1 VRVLITGVAGFV
13 GPYLAAE
20 LAGEPEAELFGMA
33 WNGNDK
39 AIAALLPIGLQTL
52 TGDITDDGSI
62 HAALEAARPE
72 VVVHLAG
79 ASSGAAAWH
88 RPAACFEVNALGTL
102 RLLEGIR
109 RLGLDATTIV
119 ASSGEVYGSADD
131 ETHPLTE
138 DSPLRPLSPYAASKA
153 AQDLVAA
160 QYPRAYGMRVIRL
173 RLFNHTGP
181 RQPEQFVASSFA
193 RQIARIERGL
203 QAPVIEVG
211 NLDAR
216 RDFADVRDVAR
227 AYRLAAQ
234 GELSGDVF
242 NVCSG
247 HAVSV
252 RHILDLLVGLA
263 RCAVTVRPDPERMRP
278 ADIPLLIGDPRRF
291 REATGWVPRIPIEQ
305 TLADLLDWWRREP
318 DRRPS

>member
-1 VRVLITGVAGFV
+1 MRVLITGVTGFV
-13 GPYLAAE
+13 GPYLANE
-20 LAGEPEAELFGMA
+20 LAAEPEFELFGMA
-33 WNGNDK
+33 LD
-39 AIAALLPIGLQTL
+39 AAAAESAGTLPATL
-52 TGDITDDGSI
+52 ETFTGDITDDGSI
-62 HAALEAARPE
+62 RAVLEAARPD
-72 VVVHLAG
+72 VVFHLAG
-79 ASSGAAAWH
+79 ASSGAAAWR
-88 RPAACFEVNALGTL
+88 RPIACYEVNALGTL
-102 RLLEGIR
+102 RLLEGVR
-109 RLGLDATTIV
+109 QLGLRTTTVV

-131 ETHPLTE
+131 EAHPLTE

-153 AQDLVAA
+153 SQDLVAA

-181 RQPEQFVASSFA
+181 RHPEMFVASSFA

-203 QAPVIEVG
+203 QEPVLEVG

-216 RDFADVRDVAR
+216 RDFVDVRDVAR

-234 GELSGDVF
+234 RELSGDVF

-263 RCAVTVRPDPERMRP
+263 RREVTVRPDPERMRP

-291 REATGWVPRIPIEQ
+291 REATGWVPAIPIEQ

-318 DRRPS
+318 GRRPS

>member
-1 VRVLITGVAGFV
+1 MRVLITGVTGFV

-20 LAGEPEAELFGMA
+20 LAAEPDVELFGMA
-33 WNGNDK
+33 LDTG
-39 AIAALLPIGLQTL
+39 AMEAGGALPAGITILL
-52 TGDITDDGSI
+52 GDVTDDDSVRTV
-62 HAALEAARPE
+62 LEEARPD
-72 VVVHLAG
+72 VVFHLAG
-79 ASSGAAAWH
+79 ASSGATAWH
-88 RPAACFEVNALGTL
+88 RPAECLEVNALGTL

-109 RLGLDATTIV
+109 RLGLATTTVV

-131 ETHPLTE
+131 EAHPLTE

-181 RQPEQFVASSFA
+181 RHPEQFVASSFA

-216 RDFADVRDVAR
+216 RDFVDVRDVAR
-227 AYRLAAQ
+227 AYRLAARR
-234 GELSGDVF
+234 EVSGDVF

-252 RHILDLLVGLA
+252 RHILDLLVALA
-263 RCAVTVRPDPERMRP
+263 HCEVAVHPDPERMRP
-278 ADIPLLIGDPRRF
+278 ADIPLLLGDPRLF
-291 REATGWVPRIPIEQ
+291 REATGWVPEIPIER
-305 TLADLLDWWRREP
+305 TLADLLDWWRLQP
-318 DRRPS
+318 

>member
-1 VRVLITGVAGFV
+1 MRILITGVTGFV
-13 GPYLAAE
+13 GPYLANE
-20 LAGEPEAELFGMA
+20 LAAEPEVELFGMA
-33 WNGNDK
+33 WNGHDQ
-39 AIAALLPIGLQTL
+39 ATAALLPTGMRML
-52 TGDITDDGSI
+52 TGDITDDNSI
-62 HAALEAARPE
+62 RAVLEAASPE
-72 VVVHLAG
+72 VVFHLAG
-79 ASSGAAAWH
+79 ASSGAAAWR
-88 RPAACFEVNALGTL
+88 RPAECLEINALGTL

-119 ASSGEVYGSADD
+119 ASSGEVYGTADD
-131 ETHPLTE
+131 EAHPLTE

-153 AQDLVAA
+153 SQDLVAA

-181 RQPEQFVASSFA
+181 RHPAMFVASSFA
-193 RQIARIERGL
+193 RQIARIERGF
-203 QAPVIEVG
+203 QEPVLEVG

-216 RDFADVRDVAR
+216 RDFVDVRDVAR

-234 GELSGDVF
+234 RELGGDVF

-263 RCAVTVRPDPERMRP
+263 RCEVTVRPDPERMRP

-291 REATGWVPRIPIEQ
+291 REATGWVPEIPIER
-305 TLADLLDWWRREP
+305 TLTDLLDWWRREP
-318 DRRPS
+318 

>member
-1 VRVLITGVAGFV
+1 MRVLITGVTGFV
-13 GPYLAAE
+13 GPYLANE
-20 LAGEPEAELFGMA
+20 LAGEPEVELFGMA
-33 WNGNDK
+33 WNGNDHTT
-39 AIAALLPIGLQTL
+39 AALLPACLETL
-52 TGDITDDGSI
+52 TGDITDDSSI
-62 HAALEAARPE
+62 RAVLDAARPE
-72 VVVHLAG
+72 VVFHLAG
-79 ASSGAAAWH
+79 ASSGAAAWR
-88 RPAACFEVNALGTL
+88 RPIACYEVNALGTL
-102 RLLEGIR
+102 RLLEGVR
-109 RLGLDATTIV
+109 RLGLTTTTVV

-131 ETHPLTE
+131 EAHPLTE

-153 AQDLVAA
+153 SQDLVAA

-181 RQPEQFVASSFA
+181 RHPEQFVASSFA
-193 RQIARIERGL
+193 HQIARIERGL
-203 QAPVIEVG
+203 QEPVLEVG

-216 RDFADVRDVAR
+216 RDFVDVRDVAR

-234 GELSGDVF
+234 RELSGDVF

-263 RCAVTVRPDPERMRP
+263 HCEVTVRPDPERMRP

>member
-1 VRVLITGVAGFV
+1 MRVLITGVTGFV

-20 LAGEPEAELFGMA
+20 LAAEPEVELFGMA
-33 WNGNDK
+33 LDAGG
-39 AIAALLPIGLQTL
+39 AQAGGALPSGITILL
-52 TGDITDDGSI
+52 GDVTADGSI
-62 HAALEAARPE
+62 RDVLEEARPD
-72 VVVHLAG
+72 VVFHLAG

-88 RPAACFEVNALGTL
+88 RPVACYEVNAVGTL

-109 RLGLDATTIV
+109 RLGLAGTTIV
-119 ASSGEVYGSADD
+119 ASSGEVYGSAED
-131 ETHPLTE
+131 EAHPLTE

-153 AQDLVAA
+153 SQDLVAA

-181 RQPEQFVASSFA
+181 RHPEQFVASSFA

-203 QAPVIEVG
+203 QEPVLEVG

-216 RDFADVRDVAR
+216 RDFVDVRDVAR
-227 AYRLAAQ
+227 AYRLAVR
-234 GELSGDVF
+234 SDVTGDVF

-247 HAVSV
+247 RAVSI
-252 RHILDLLVGLA
+252 RRILELLLGLA
-263 RCAVTVRPDPERMRP
+263 RCEVVVHPDPERMRP

-291 REATGWVPRIPIEQ
+291 REATGWIPEIPLEQ
-305 TLADLLDWWRREP
+305 TLSDLLDWWRHQP
-318 DRRPS
+318 

>member
-1 VRVLITGVAGFV
+1 MRVLITGVTGFV

-20 LAGEPEAELFGMA
+20 LAAEPDVELFGMA
-33 WNGNDK
+33 LDAGG
-39 AIAALLPIGLQTL
+39 AQAGGALPSGITILL
-52 TGDITDDGSI
+52 GDVTDDGSI
-62 HAALEAARPE
+62 RDVLEGARPD
-72 VVVHLAG
+72 VVFHLAG

-88 RPAACFEVNALGTL
+88 RPVACYEVNAVGTL

-109 RLGLDATTIV
+109 RLGLAATTIV

-131 ETHPLTE
+131 EAHPLTE

-153 AQDLVAA
+153 SQDLVAA

-181 RQPEQFVASSFA
+181 RHPEQFVASSFA

-203 QAPVIEVG
+203 QEPVLEVG

-216 RDFADVRDVAR
+216 RDFVDVRDVAR
-227 AYRLAAQ
+227 AYRLAVR
-234 GELSGDVF
+234 SDVTGDVF

-247 HAVSV
+247 RAVSI
-252 RHILDLLVGLA
+252 RRILELLLGFA
-263 RCAVTVRPDPERMRP
+263 RCEVVVHPDPERMRP

-291 REATGWVPRIPIEQ
+291 REATGWVPEIPLEQ
-305 TLADLLDWWRREP
+305 TLSDLLDWWRDQP
-318 DRRPS
+318 

>member
-1 VRVLITGVAGFV
+1 MRFLITGVTGFV

-20 LAGEPEAELFGMA
+20 LAGEANAELFGMA
-33 WNGNDK
+33 LDVAGGE
-39 AIAALLPIGLQTL
+39 AGELLPDRLRLL

-62 HAALEAARPE
+62 RTVLEAARPE
-72 VVVHLAG
+72 VIYHLAG

-88 RPAACFEVNALGTL
+88 RPAECLEVNALGTL

-109 RLGLDATTIV
+109 RLGLDATTVV
-119 ASSGEVYGSADD
+119 ASSGEVYGAADD
-131 ETHPLTE
+131 EAHPLTE
-138 DSPLRPLSPYAASKA
+138 ESPLRPLSPYAASKA

-181 RQPEQFVASSFA
+181 RHPEQFVASAFA

-203 QAPVIEVG
+203 QEPVIQVG

-216 RDFADVRDVAR
+216 RDFVDVRDVAR
-227 AYRLAAQ
+227 AYRLAVRPAVT
-234 GELSGDVF
+234 GDVF

-247 HAVSV
+247 RSVSI
-252 RHILDLLVGLA
+252 RSILDRLLGLA
-263 RCAVTVRPDPERMRP
+263 RCEVAVRTDPERMRP

-291 REATGWVPRIPIEQ
+291 REATGWAPEIPIER
-305 TLADLLDWWRREP
+305 TLADLLEWWRQRA
-318 DRRPS
+318 

>member
-1 VRVLITGVAGFV
+1 MRFLITGVTGFV

-20 LAGEPEAELFGMA
+20 LAGQPEVALFGMA
-33 WNGNDK
+33 PDAGDGL
-39 AIAALLPIGLQTL
+39 ASGLLPAGLRML

-62 HAALEAARPE
+62 RDVLEAARPE
-72 VVVHLAG
+72 VVFHLAG

-88 RPAACFEVNALGTL
+88 RPVACYEVNAVGTL

-109 RLGLDATTIV
+109 RLGLAATTIV

-131 ETHPLTE
+131 EAHPLTE

-153 AQDLVAA
+153 SQDLVAA

-181 RQPEQFVASSFA
+181 RHPAMFVASSFA

-203 QAPVIEVG
+203 QEPVLEVG
-211 NLDAR
+211 NLDAG
-216 RDFADVRDVAR
+216 RDFVDVRDVAR

-234 GELSGDVF
+234 RELSGDVF

-247 HAVSV
+247 RAISI
-252 RHILDLLVGLA
+252 RRILELLLGLA
-263 RCAVTVRPDPERMRP
+263 RCEVTVRSDPERMRP

-291 REATGWVPRIPIEQ
+291 REATGWVPEIPIER
-305 TLADLLDWWRREP
+305 TLTDLLDWWRREP
-318 DRRPS
+318 

>member
-1 VRVLITGVAGFV
+1 MRFLITGVTGFV

-20 LAGEPEAELFGMA
+20 LAGEPKVELFGMA
-33 WNGNDK
+33 PDAGDGL
-39 AIAALLPIGLQTL
+39 ASGLLPAGLRML

-62 HAALEAARPE
+62 RDVLEAARPE
-72 VVVHLAG
+72 VVFHLAG
-79 ASSGAAAWH
+79 ASSGAEAWH
-88 RPAACFEVNALGTL
+88 RPVACYEVNAVGTL

-109 RLGLDATTIV
+109 RLGLAATTIV

-131 ETHPLTE
+131 EAHPLTE

-153 AQDLVAA
+153 SQDLVAA

-181 RQPEQFVASSFA
+181 RHPAMFVASSFA

-203 QAPVIEVG
+203 QEPVLEVG
-211 NLDAR
+211 NLDAG
-216 RDFADVRDVAR
+216 RDFVDVRDVAR
-227 AYRLAAQ
+227 AYRLAARR
-234 GELSGDVF
+234 ELSGDVF

-247 HAVSV
+247 RAISI
-252 RHILDLLVGLA
+252 RRILELLLGLA
-263 RCAVTVRPDPERMRP
+263 RCEVTVRSDPERMRP

-291 REATGWVPRIPIEQ
+291 REATGWVPEIPIER
-305 TLADLLDWWRREP
+305 TLTDLLDWWRREP
-318 DRRPS
+318 

>member
-1 VRVLITGVAGFV
+1 MRFLITGVTGFV
-13 GPYLAAE
+13 GPYLANE
-20 LAGEPEAELFGMA
+20 LAGEPEVELFGMA
-33 WNGNDK
+33 LDAG
-39 AIAALLPIGLQTL
+39 AAESAGTLPAGLRTL
-52 TGDITDDGSI
+52 TGDITDNNSI
-62 HAALEAARPE
+62 HAVLEAARPE

-88 RPAACFEVNALGTL
+88 RPVACFEVNALGTL

-109 RLGLDATTIV
+109 QLGLDTTTIV

-131 ETHPLTE
+131 EAHPLTE

-181 RQPEQFVASSFA
+181 RHPEQFVASSFA

-203 QAPVIEVG
+203 QEPVLEVG

-216 RDFADVRDVAR
+216 RDFVDVRDVAR

-234 GELSGDVF
+234 RELGGDVF

-263 RCAVTVRPDPERMRP
+263 RCEVTVRPDPERMRP

-291 REATGWVPRIPIEQ
+291 REATGWVPEIPIGQ
-305 TLADLLDWWRREP
+305 TLADLLDWWRCEP
-318 DRRPS
+318 DQRPS

>member
-1 VRVLITGVAGFV
+1 MRFLITGVTGFV

-20 LAGEPEAELFGMA
+20 LAGEPKVELFGMA
-33 WNGNDK
+33 WNGNDHTT
-39 AIAALLPIGLQTL
+39 AALLPTGLRML

-62 HAALEAARPE
+62 RDVLEAARPE
-72 VVVHLAG
+72 VVFHLAG

-88 RPAACFEVNALGTL
+88 RPVACYEVNAVGTL

-109 RLGLDATTIV
+109 RLGLAATTIV

-131 ETHPLTE
+131 EAHPLTE

-153 AQDLVAA
+153 SQDLVAA

-181 RQPEQFVASSFA
+181 RHPAMFVASSFA

-203 QAPVIEVG
+203 QEPVLEVG
-211 NLDAR
+211 NLDAG
-216 RDFADVRDVAR
+216 RDFVDVRDVAR

-234 GELSGDVF
+234 RELSGDVF

-247 HAVSV
+247 RAISI
-252 RHILDLLVGLA
+252 RRILELLLGLA
-263 RCAVTVRPDPERMRP
+263 RCEVTVRSDPERMRP

-291 REATGWVPRIPIEQ
+291 REATGWVPEIPIER
-305 TLADLLDWWRREP
+305 TLTDLLDWWRREP
-318 DRRPS
+318 

>member
-1 VRVLITGVAGFV
+1 MRVLITGVTGFV

-20 LAGEPEAELFGMA
+20 LAAEPEVELFGMA
-33 WNGNDK
+33 LDAGG
-39 AIAALLPIGLQTL
+39 AQAGGALPSGITILL
-52 TGDITDDGSI
+52 GDVTDDASI
-62 HAALEAARPE
+62 RTVLEEARPD
-72 VVVHLAG
+72 VVFHLAG

-88 RPAACFEVNALGTL
+88 RPVACYEVNAVGTL

-109 RLGLDATTIV
+109 RLGLAATTIV

-131 ETHPLTE
+131 EAHPLTE

-153 AQDLVAA
+153 SQDLVAA

-181 RQPEQFVASSFA
+181 RHPEQFVASSFA

-203 QAPVIEVG
+203 QEPVLEVG

-216 RDFADVRDVAR
+216 RDFVDVRDVAR
-227 AYRLAAQ
+227 AYRLAVR
-234 GELSGDVF
+234 SDVTGDVF

-247 HAVSV
+247 RAVSI
-252 RHILDLLVGLA
+252 RRILELLLGLA
-263 RCAVTVRPDPERMRP
+263 RCEVVVHPDPERMRP

-291 REATGWVPRIPIEQ
+291 REATGWVPEIPLER
-305 TLADLLDWWRREP
+305 TLADLLDWWRDQP
-318 DRRPS
+318 

>member
-1 VRVLITGVAGFV
+1 MRVLITGVAGFV

-20 LAGEPEAELFGMA
+20 LAEETGVELFGMA
-33 WNGNDK
+33 LNANDRE
-39 AIAALLPIGLQTL
+39 AAGPLPAGLGMLL
-52 TGDITDDGSI
+52 GDVTDDASI
-62 HAALEAARPE
+62 RAVLEAARPE
-72 VVVHLAG
+72 VVYHLAG
-79 ASSGAAAWH
+79 ASSGAAAWR
-88 RPAACFEVNALGTL
+88 RPAECFEVNALGTL

-109 RLGLDATTIV
+109 RLGLDATTVV
-119 ASSGEVYGSADD
+119 ASSGEVYGTADD
-131 ETHPLTE
+131 EAHPLTE

-181 RQPEQFVASSFA
+181 RHPEQFVASAFA

-203 QAPVIEVG
+203 QEPVIEVG

-216 RDFADVRDVAR
+216 RDFIDVRDVAR
-227 AYRLAAQ
+227 AYRLAARQ
-234 GELSGDVF
+234 DVCGDVF

-247 HAVSV
+247 RAVSV
-252 RHILDLLVGLA
+252 RDILDRLLGLA
-263 RCAVTVRPDPERMRP
+263 RCEVAVRTDPERMRP

-291 REATGWVPRIPIEQ
+291 REATGWTPAIPIER
-305 TLADLLDWWRREP
+305 TLADLLEWWRQRV
-318 DRRPS
+318 

>member
-1 VRVLITGVAGFV
+1 MRVLITGVTGFV
-13 GPYLAAE
+13 GPYLANE
-20 LAGEPEAELFGMA
+20 LAAEPEVELFGMA
-33 WNGNDK
+33 WNGNDH
-39 AIAALLPIGLQTL
+39 ATAALLPAGLETL

-62 HAALEAARPE
+62 HEVLEAAKPQ

-79 ASSGAAAWH
+79 ASSGAAAWR
-88 RPAACFEVNALGTL
+88 RPAESLEINALGTL

-109 RLGLDATTIV
+109 RLGLDTTTIV

-131 ETHPLTE
+131 EAHPLTE

-153 AQDLVAA
+153 SQDLVAA

-181 RQPEQFVASSFA
+181 RHPEQFVASSFA

-203 QAPVIEVG
+203 QEPVLEVG

-216 RDFADVRDVAR
+216 RDFVDVRDVAR
-227 AYRLAAQ
+227 AYRLAVR
-234 GELSGDVF
+234 SDVTGDVF

-247 HAVSV
+247 RAVSI
-252 RHILDLLVGLA
+252 RRILELLLGLA
-263 RCAVTVRPDPERMRP
+263 RCEVVVHPDPERMRP

-291 REATGWVPRIPIEQ
+291 REATGWVPEIPLEQ
-305 TLADLLDWWRREP
+305 TLSDLLDWWRDQP
-318 DRRPS
+318 

>member
-1 VRVLITGVAGFV
+1 MRVLITGVTVFV
-13 GPYLAAE
+13 GPFLAAE
-20 LAGEPEAELFGMA
+20 LAGEPEVELFGMA
-33 WNGNDK
+33 WNGNDQ
-39 AIAALLPIGLQTL
+39 ATAALLPPTLQTL

-62 HAALEAARPE
+62 HAVLEAARPE

-79 ASSGAAAWH
+79 ASSGAAAWR
-88 RPAACFEVNALGTL
+88 RPAECLEINALGTL

-109 RLGLDATTIV
+109 RLGLDTTTIV

-131 ETHPLTE
+131 EAHPLTE

-181 RQPEQFVASSFA
+181 RHPEMFVASSFA

-203 QAPVIEVG
+203 QEPVLEVG

-216 RDFADVRDVAR
+216 RDFVDVRDVAR
-227 AYRLAAQ
+227 AYRLVARH
-234 GELSGDVF
+234 EVRGDVF

-247 HAVSV
+247 RRV
-252 RHILDLLVGLA
+252 RHDSSSCSSGSPAA
-263 RCAVTVRPDPERMRP
+263 RSPSAPTRSGCA
-278 ADIPLLIGDPRRF
+278 RRTF
-291 REATGWVPRIPIEQ
+291 PC
-305 TLADLLDWWRREP
+305 
-318 DRRPS
+318 

>member
-1 VRVLITGVAGFV
+1 VRFLITGVTGFV

-20 LAGEPEAELFGMA
+20 LAGEPGAELFGMA
-33 WNGNDK
+33 LDGRDVE
-39 AIAALLPIGLQTL
+39 AAGTLPASLETL
-52 TGDITDDGSI
+52 EGDITDDGSI
-62 HAALEAARPE
+62 RVVLEAARPE
-72 VVVHLAG
+72 VVYHLAG

-88 RPAACFEVNALGTL
+88 RPAECLEVNALGTL

-109 RLGLDATTIV
+109 RLGLDATTVV
-119 ASSGEVYGSADD
+119 ASSGEVYGTADD
-131 ETHPLTE
+131 EAHPLTE
-138 DSPLRPLSPYAASKA
+138 DAPLRPLSPYAASKA

-181 RQPEQFVASSFA
+181 RHPEQFVASSFA

-216 RDFADVRDVAR
+216 RDFVDVRDVAR
-227 AYRLAAQ
+227 AYRLAARR
-234 GELSGDVF
+234 EVSGDVF

-247 HAVSV
+247 HALSV
-252 RHILDLLVGLA
+252 RHILDLLVALA
-263 RCAVTVRPDPERMRP
+263 HCEVAVHPDPERMRP
-278 ADIPLLIGDPRRF
+278 ADIPLLLGDPRLF
-291 REATGWVPRIPIEQ
+291 REATGWAPEIPIER
-305 TLADLLDWWRREP
+305 TLADLLDWWRQQP
-318 DRRPS
+318 

>member
-1 VRVLITGVAGFV
+1 MRVLITGVTGFV

-20 LAGEPEAELFGMA
+20 LAAEPDVELFGMA
-33 WNGNDK
+33 LDAGG
-39 AIAALLPIGLQTL
+39 AQAAGVLPSGITILL
-52 TGDITDDGSI
+52 GDVTDDGSI
-62 HAALEAARPE
+62 RDVLEGARPD
-72 VVVHLAG
+72 VVFHLAG
-79 ASSGAAAWH
+79 ASSGAVAWH
-88 RPAACFEVNALGTL
+88 RPVACYEVNAVGTL

-109 RLGLDATTIV
+109 RLGLAATTVV

-131 ETHPLTE
+131 EAHPLTE

-153 AQDLVAA
+153 SQDLVAA

-181 RQPEQFVASSFA
+181 RHPEQFVASSFA

-203 QAPVIEVG
+203 QEPVLEVG

-216 RDFADVRDVAR
+216 RDFVDVRDVAR
-227 AYRLAAQ
+227 AYRLAARR
-234 GELSGDVF
+234 EVSGDVF

-252 RHILDLLVGLA
+252 RHILDLLVALA
-263 RCAVTVRPDPERMRP
+263 RCEVAVHPDPERMRP
-278 ADIPLLIGDPRRF
+278 ADIPLLLGDPRRF
-291 REATGWVPRIPIEQ
+291 REATGWVPEIPIER
-305 TLADLLDWWRREP
+305 TLADLLDWWRDQP
-318 DRRPS
+318 

>member
-1 VRVLITGVAGFV
+1 MRVLITGVTGFV

-20 LAGEPEAELFGMA
+20 LAAEPEVELFGMA
-33 WNGNDK
+33 LDAGG
-39 AIAALLPIGLQTL
+39 AQAGGALPSGITILL
-52 TGDITDDGSI
+52 GDVTDDASI
-62 HAALEAARPE
+62 RTVLEEARPD
-72 VVVHLAG
+72 VVFHLAG

-88 RPAACFEVNALGTL
+88 RPVACYEVNAVGTL

-109 RLGLDATTIV
+109 RLGLAATTIV
-119 ASSGEVYGSADD
+119 ASSGEVYGSAED
-131 ETHPLTE
+131 EAHPLTE

-153 AQDLVAA
+153 SQDLVAA

-181 RQPEQFVASSFA
+181 RHPEQFVASSFA

-203 QAPVIEVG
+203 QEPVLEVG

-216 RDFADVRDVAR
+216 RDFVDVRDVAR
-227 AYRLAAQ
+227 AYRLAVR
-234 GELSGDVF
+234 SDVTGDVF

-247 HAVSV
+247 RAVSI
-252 RHILDLLVGLA
+252 RRILELLLGLA
-263 RCAVTVRPDPERMRP
+263 RCEVVVHPDPERMRP

-291 REATGWVPRIPIEQ
+291 REATGWVPEIPLEQ
-305 TLADLLDWWRREP
+305 TLSDLLDWWRDQP
-318 DRRPS
+318 